1 VYIIKI
7 KIRNIGIHA
16 KVLLL
21 FYLVALII
29 FNYNIVKAEQTT
41 INSIKPLSSS
51 QIDNFVKQRE
61 ITPITIKVINNFTII
76 LYEKNNTIGT
86 YALTS
91 DQQGNLKSEAN
102 HGGGNRSNPISLGLS
117 GGSEINY
124 GEYNFLWLTIND
136 DQLFNKAD
144 SVRVIFKNKTEKTE
158 SIDRNKGIII
168 PNFSDK
174 LGLQHIYILDKEN
187 NTLYE
192 KAFD

>member
-1 VYIIKI
+1 MKI
-7 KIRNIGIHA
+7 KIRNIGTHT

-29 FNYNIVKAEQTT
+29 FNYNIVKAEQIT
-41 INSIKPLSSS
+41 INFIKPLSSS

-91 DQQGNLKSEAN
+91 DQQGNLKSVAN
-102 HGGGNRSNPISLGLS
+102 HGGGNRSNSNPISLGLS

-144 SVRVIFKNKTEKTE
+144 SIRVIFKNKTEKTG
-158 SIDRNKGIII
+158 SIHRKKGIII
-168 PNFSDK
+168 PNSSDK